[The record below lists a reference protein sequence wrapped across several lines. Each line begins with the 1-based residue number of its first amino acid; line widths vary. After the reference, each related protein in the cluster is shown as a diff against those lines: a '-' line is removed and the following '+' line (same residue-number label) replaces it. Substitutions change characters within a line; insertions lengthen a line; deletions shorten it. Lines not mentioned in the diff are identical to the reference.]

1 MLIRAATPADI
12 PAIRNLDLASP
23 FGARWS
29 DLHYHELFAR
39 ADRFKHLVLL
49 AEDIAHASG
58 EKHPAAYLVA
68 SGVGAE
74 WELENVVVATTMLRR
89 GIARALIEELLEG
102 LRRDGVTH
110 IHLEVRESNS
120 AARALYAAL
129 GFVEE
134 NRRPEY
140 YANPAEAAI
149 ILAKTL

>member
-1 MLIRAATPADI
+1 MFIRAATPADI

-49 AEDIAHASG
+49 AENSG
-58 EKHPAAYLVA
+58 DRTSDPIAYLVA

-74 WELENVVVATTMLRR
+74 WELENVVVATAMLRR
-89 GIARALIEELLEG
+89 GIARALIEELLDR
-102 LRRDGVTH
+102 LRRDGVTR

-120 AARALYAAL
+120 AARSLYAAL
-129 GFVEE
+129 GFIEE
-134 NRRPEY
+134 HRRPEY
-140 YANPAEAAI
+140 YANPTEAAV
-149 ILAKTL
+149 ILAKSL